1 MQHNSFTLTKAS
13 KCASYGFFPVE
24 YCRLV
29 RHAVWSSNRHLAL
42 SFLSIVFFFFLFFF
56 FSFFSTSSLS
66 VNNCACLGFF
76 TFKLL
81 ILADVASS
89 SAPSRGEKCI
99 EFTQNGQLRLAK
111 LSSFSWR
118 NVSTAA
124 GLLETGDFGRRNCAP
139 EGF

>member
-1 MQHNSFTLTKAS
+1 MHRMAFFLWNIAGWSGTP
-13 KCASYGFFPVE
+13 YGARTGTWLCHF
-24 YCRLV
+24 CR
-29 RHAVWSSNRHLAL
+29 S
-42 SFLSIVFFFFLFFF
+42 FFFFCCFFFF

>member
-1 MQHNSFTLTKAS
+1 MCIVWLFSCGILQAGQARRMELEQAPGSVIFVDCL
-13 KCASYGFFPVE
+13 FFR
-24 YCRLV
+24 CCCWL
-29 RHAVWSSNRHLAL
+29 LL
-42 SFLSIVFFFFLFFF
+42 LLLLLLFFF
-56 FSFFSTSSLS
+56 SPSSLS
-66 VNNCACLGFF
+66 VNNCACLGFL

-89 SAPSRGEKCI
+89 SAPSRGEKCM
-99 EFTQNGQLRLAK
+99 EFTQSGQLRLAK

>member
-1 MQHNSFTLTKAS
+1 M
-13 KCASYGFFPVE
+13 CI
-24 YCRLV
+24 
-29 RHAVWSSNRHLAL
+29 VWLFSCGILQAGQARRMELEQAPGSVIFVDR
-42 SFLSIVFFFFLFFF
+42 FFFFVVFFF